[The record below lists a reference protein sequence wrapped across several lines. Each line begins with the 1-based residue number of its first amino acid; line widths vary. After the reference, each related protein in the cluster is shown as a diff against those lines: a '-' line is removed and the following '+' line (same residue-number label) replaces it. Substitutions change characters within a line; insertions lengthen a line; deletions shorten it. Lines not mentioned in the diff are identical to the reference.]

1 MFKKVIIALLSI
13 VFVVGK
19 LSAQNI
25 EYGVRF
31 DSTQMLIGDHQNLT
45 YLVRS
50 QIPLSV
56 KFPQLDKEIGGMEII
71 SGPVLDSTYDGDY
84 YTYKNIY
91 KVTSFDTGLYV
102 IPEQAILLA
111 QEGFD
116 NALTTDSIMI
126 YVYTLIVDKEKG
138 MVDIEA
144 PLDAPITF
152 REALPYILYS
162 LLGLAIIA
170 AIVYLII
177 RLRSG
182 KPIIGS
188 AASEPV
194 IPPYIAAINGMNSI
208 DERKLWQAGNEKE
221 FYTELTNVLR
231 EYLDGELGL
240 QCMESTSAEIIAY
253 LKGAKHVDE
262 KERLFID
269 DMLSAADLV
278 KFAKMTPLQDENFNF
293 MKGTKLCIEKI
304 HANIV
309 AFEQVMA
316 EQAKKIKQSES
327 ETDKIEETNE

>member
-1 MFKKVIIALLSI
+1 M

-71 SGPVLDSTYDGDY
+71 SGPVTDSTYDGDY
-84 YTYKNIY
+84 YTYKNVY
-91 KVTSFDTGLYV
+91 KVTTFDTGVYA
-102 IPEQAILLA
+102 IPPQSILLS

-138 MVDIEA
+138 MVDIEG
-144 PLDAPITF
+144 PLDNPVTF

-162 LLGLAIIA
+162 LLGLVIIA
-170 AIVYLII
+170 AIVFLII
-177 RLRSG
+177 RLING
-182 KPIIGS
+182 KPIIGNV
-188 AASEPV
+188 ASKPV
-194 IPPYIAAINGMNSI
+194 IPPYITAMNGMNSI
-208 DERKLWQAGNEKE
+208 DERKLWQAGNEKV

-240 QCMESTSAEIIAY
+240 QCMESTSAEIITY
-253 LKGAKHVDE
+253 LQHAEHVDE
-262 KERLFID
+262 KVLRFID

-278 KFAKMTPLQDENFNF
+278 KFAKMMPLQDENFSY
-293 MKGTKLCIEKI
+293 MTGTKECIEKI

-309 AFEQVMA
+309 AFEQ
-316 EQAKKIKQSES
+316 AKADEAKMIKETES
-327 ETDKIEETNE
+327 ETDKIAESNE

>member
-1 MFKKVIIALLSI
+1 MYRKVIIALLSI

-19 LSAQNI
+19 LPAQNI

-71 SGPVLDSTYDGDY
+71 SGPVVDSTYDGDY

-102 IPEQAILLA
+102 IPEQSILLA

-144 PLDAPITF
+144 PLDAPVTF
-152 REALPYILYS
+152 REALPYILYC

-170 AIVYLII
+170 AIVYFII

-182 KPIIGS
+182 KPIIGGT
-188 AASEPV
+188 ACEPV

-231 EYLDGELGL
+231 LYLDGELGL
-240 QCMESTSAEIIAY
+240 QCMESTSAEIITY
-253 LKGAKHVDE
+253 LKSAEHVDE
-262 KERLFID
+262 KVRLFID
-269 DMLSAADLV
+269 DMLAAADLV
-278 KFAKMTPLQDENFNF
+278 KFAKMTPLQDENFNY
-293 MKGTKLCIEKI
+293 MKGTKECIEKI
-304 HANIV
+304 HTNIV
-309 AFEQVMA
+309 EFEQA
-316 EQAKKIKQSES
+316 KADEAKKIKETES
-327 ETDKIEETNE
+327 ETDKIAESNE